1 MVGLSPSDGTTILW
15 NPTRSQGLGADDMLI
30 TNQGLWIASD
40 NFKDSDGVRADKCAK
55 VPGHAGICFMPY
67 N

>member
-1 MVGLSPSDGTTILW
+1 
-15 NPTRSQGLGADDMLI
+15 MLI

-40 NFKDSDGVRADKCAK
+40 NFVDNDGARADKCAK